1 MPEKKFFTLKGD
13 YAVASLVIGIL
24 SIALFFPLLLLPGLD
39 GLFALLAIILGCFS
53 LKGARRSLAITGIFL
68 GSLALAYG
76 LVLVV
81 QALIYL

>member
-13 YAVASLVIGIL
+13 YAMASFIMGIL
-24 SIALFFPLLLLPGLD
+24 SILLFFPLLLLPFLD

-53 LKGARRSLAITGIFL
+53 LHGTRRGFAISGIVL
-68 GSLALAYG
+68 GSLVIAYG
-76 LVLVV
+76 LILIV